1 MDSESE
7 LVQTIKD
14 QVEEWSSNSNECF
27 NIFLN
32 HGDGSEHA
40 SFNPEFTYPI
50 YGEEEAIFGYQ
61 DLAINLTFAAHD
73 LRPSLEVQYGKK
85 FNAIG
90 DIKPTDVEGALK
102 DFLPEEA
109 FNANVVEDKGAADWK
124 PPGDKIREYTREG
137 KKFEIWCASLADE
150 TAKKLLENMQI
161 LVPLFI
167 EGGTTLQ
174 LEQDWTTQRWKLF
187 LVYQVKDKVSD
198 GSSPYAFIG
207 FGTSYKVFTFP
218 GRNMSEAG
226 LRPLRSSDATQAA
239 IQQEASLERGLDETL
254 RDNEVKS
261 PLDLPSRER
270 LSQFV
275 ILPTFQG
282 QGHGQELYNAMYLH
296 LTAPAS
302 VREFTVE
309 DPNEAFDDM
318 RDLCDMRYL
327 RANYPD
333 FASLKI
339 NTDVP
344 AEKLKPTAHI
354 PVDIIVDGELTTK
367 IRNQSK
373 IDPRQFGRLVE
384 MQTLST
390 IPPLN
395 RSRNRITKRERSTNE
410 HDKAYFFWRL
420 YAKQRIYIF
429 NRDPLMQIDLQ
440 ERPEKVDGALDSVLE
455 GYTSMLEAVEARE
468 KGGEAVAGASAR
480 RLARK
485 RKVVDDDEDDEWED
499 EEDDEGDVAMNGGH
513 KKARFG

>member
-1 MDSESE
+1 MESDPE

-27 NIFLN
+27 NIFLTN
-32 HGDGSEHA
+32 GDGSEHA
-40 SFNPEFTYPI
+40 SFNPEFSYPI
-50 YGEEEAIFGYQ
+50 FGDEEAIFGYQ
-61 DLAINLTFAAHD
+61 DLAINLTFAAHN
-73 LRPSLEVQYGKK
+73 LRPHLQVDFGEK
-85 FNAIG
+85 FKAIG

-109 FNANVVEDKGAADWK
+109 FKATAEEDRSAADWK
-124 PPGDKIREYTREG
+124 PPGERIREYTRDG
-137 KKFEIWCASLADE
+137 QKYEIWCASLADE
-150 TAKKLLENMQI
+150 AAKKVLENMQI

-187 LVYQVKDKVSD
+187 LVYNVKDKVAE
-198 GSSPYAFIG
+198 GTSPYAFIG
-207 FGTSYKVFTFP
+207 FGTSYRVFTFP
-218 GRNMSEAG
+218 GRRPDEAEMK
-226 LRPLRSSDATQAA
+226 PLRSSETTKASLL
-239 IQQEASLERGLDETL
+239 QEASLEKELDDIL
-254 RDNEVKS
+254 RDSAIQS

-270 LSQFV
+270 LSQFL

-282 QGHGQELYNAMYLH
+282 KGHGRELYNAMYLH
-296 LTAPAS
+296 LTSPAN

-318 RDLCDMRYL
+318 RDLCDMLYL
-327 RANYPD
+327 RANNSD

-344 AEKLKPTAHI
+344 AEKLKPSAHI
-354 PVDIIVDGELTTK
+354 PVDIIVNGELTNK
-367 IRNQSK
+367 IRQQSK

-429 NRDPLMQIDLQ
+429 NRDPLMQLDLH

-455 GYTSMLEAVEARE
+455 GYANMLEVVEGKE
-468 KGGEAVAGASAR
+468 KGGEAVGGAPSR
-480 RLARK
+480 RLSRK

-499 EEDDEGDVAMNGGH
+499 EEDDEDVAMNGAH
-513 KKARFG
+513 KKARIG